1 MYIQMYGSDAYPSYA
16 DYAQAHLR
24 EASRALPII
33 GAAYSSRSCS
43 WEP

>member
-1 MYIQMYGSDAYPSYA
+1 MYIQMYGSDAYP
-16 DYAQAHLR
+16 DYAQALLR